1 MSSTGYLSAEELLTR
16 VAPLVD
22 GRTGLIGPTS
32 EVYLEP
38 GNPEIIVY
46 SSMLSDL
53 TQALPHITLK
63 NEDGLPMAGS
73 GSSTT
78 RDYAQAKALCE
89 GLERYCNISFDPASV
104 ITASRDE
111 LGDEAIDLDLFACGH
126 DEEYAAPFTT
136 QTRARADQPMRWVRG
151 YSLTQ
156 GRPLYLPFSTVYISS
171 PYEWAA
177 EAFSI
182 PISTGSALAANY
194 ERAVVSAALEVMERD
209 ALSLTWLQKLPLRRI
224 DVSHSRNRELLDR
237 MALIEKTGIQ
247 QYFFDATTDLGFPTA
262 YLLQWAPDRDLAM
275 LVMAA
280 SRYDI
285 ESAMIRVMDEASS
298 SRSALTRLARQPP
311 LYDPND
317 FRSFTRLTDGAVYY
331 ADPARRQAFDFLME
345 GTGRVHV
352 DEIPSLPATDARVML
367 DELVRRFRERGLEL
381 SVVDITAPPI
391 ADCGL
396 RAVRVIAPQLLPLSV
411 NYNLKY
417 GGTPRLYD
425 APRRMGHP
433 SHAFDQLNP
442 WPQPFA

>member
-1 MSSTGYLSAEELLTR
+1 MSSGYLSAGDLLER
-16 VAPLVD
+16 IGPLVD
-22 GRTGLIGPTS
+22 ARTGLIGPAS
-32 EVYLEP
+32 EIYLEP

-46 SSMLSDL
+46 TSMLSDL

-89 GLERYCNISFDPASV
+89 GLERYCNISYDPAAV
-104 ITASRDE
+104 ITATRDE
-111 LGDEAIDLDLFACGH
+111 LGDAAIDLGLFARGH
-126 DEEYAAPFTT
+126 EQEYAAPYTT
-136 QTRARADQPMRWVRG
+136 QIPARSDQPMRWVKG
-151 YSLTQ
+151 HSLTQ
-156 GRPLYLPFSTVYISS
+156 RRPLWLPFSSVYIST

-209 ALSLTWLQKLPLRRI
+209 ALSLTWLQQLPLRRI
-224 DVSHSRNRELLDR
+224 EVSRSRNPELRDR
-237 MALIEKTGIQ
+237 MALIEKAGIQ
-247 QYFFDATTDLGFPTA
+247 QFFFDATTDLGFPTA

-280 SRYDI
+280 CRYDI

-311 LYDPND
+311 LYDPGD

-331 ADPARRQAFDFLME
+331 ADPARKHVFDFLME
-345 GTGRVHV
+345 GAGRVHI
-352 DEIPSLPATDARVML
+352 DEIASLPARDAGVML
-367 DELVRRFRERGLEL
+367 DELVRRFRERDLEL

-396 RAVRVIAPQLLPLSV
+396 RAVRVVAPQLLPLSV

-417 GGTPRLYD
+417 GGTPRLYE
-425 APRRMGHP
+425 APRRMGHAV
-433 SHAFDQLNP
+433 HAFEQLNP